1 MLDLSLLPKY
11 LQEKNKDITT
21 IIGNYTLGKHF
32 TSKIRLLYI
41 HVLKGKKQ
49 QYFLESFNFGKKLI
63 K

>member
-1 MLDLSLLPKY
+1 M
-11 LQEKNKDITT
+11 QEKNKDITT